1 MALISEEDLATF
13 GELADELLLKDSCEI
28 LRSTGTTTDPGGG
41 STSSEQVVDT
51 SPCAL
56 LDTGLSPGEQLSA
69 EQLESRVIKLVM
81 LPRLRDVRK
90 SDTLRINGLRYHVIA
105 VSDPTS
111 YEVLRRVSVYREE

>member
-1 MALISEEDLATF
+1 MALVSDTDLASF
-13 GELADELLLKDSCEI
+13 GDLAEELLLKDSCEI
-28 LRSTGTTTDPGGG
+28 LRAGTASTDPGGG
-41 STSSEQVVDT
+41 GTSSEQVVDT

-69 EQLESRVIKLVM
+69 EQLESRVIKQVM

-90 SDTLRINGLRYHVIA
+90 SDTLRIGGVRYHVIA
-105 VSDPTS
+105 VSDPTT